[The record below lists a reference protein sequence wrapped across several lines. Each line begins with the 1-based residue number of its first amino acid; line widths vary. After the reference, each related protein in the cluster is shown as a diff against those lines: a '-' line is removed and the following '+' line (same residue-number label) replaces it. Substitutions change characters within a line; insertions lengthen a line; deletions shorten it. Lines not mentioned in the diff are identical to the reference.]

1 MNNEK
6 QGWTMITRMKKYWKF
21 SENMI
26 KRWKHGKW
34 KGEKWKYVR
43 KTCKKKTTAKGAE
56 GALKSEKT
64 HENDDDEQHEN
75 GV

>member
-6 QGWTMITRMKKYWKF
+6 QGWTMITRMKKYWKDG
-21 SENMI
+21 ENMI

-43 KTCKKKTTAKGAE
+43 KTCKKKQLQNVRKV
-56 GALKSEKT
+56 LWKVKKT